1 MSPSHAVH
9 LDGSRFWVIHRGRTY
24 GPFDYEWS
32 ADFCGLSMLYRGEK
46 FGEYC
51 SREELYADLRPFRL
65 PLSVVNVTSIVMG
78 CVLWG
83 VLHGLSELERE
94 QLVQTRLSE
103 FGYERFRPSRS

>member
-1 MSPSHAVH
+1 
-9 LDGSRFWVIHRGRTY
+9 
-24 GPFDYEWS
+24 
-32 ADFCGLSMLYRGEK
+32 MLYRGEK

-83 VLHGLSELERE
+83 VLNGLSESERE
-94 QLVQTRLSE
+94 HLVQTRLSE
-103 FGYERFRPSRS
+103 FGYERFRPSQS